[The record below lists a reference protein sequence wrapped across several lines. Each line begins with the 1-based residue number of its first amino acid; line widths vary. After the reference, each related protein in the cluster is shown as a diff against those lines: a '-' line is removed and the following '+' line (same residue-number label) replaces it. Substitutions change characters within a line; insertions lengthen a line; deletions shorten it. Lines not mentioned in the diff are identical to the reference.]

1 MHDNI
6 AVQRLLEGLL
16 DTPWEE
22 DKAAKEDE
30 EQDDAHRAELKSKYL
45 LQSLQKYISLPTH
58 CVFGTNKDFSLPH
71 IFIHSY

>member
-1 MHDNI
+1 MQDNI

-30 EQDDAHRAELKSKYL
+30 ERDDAHQAELKSTYL
-45 LQSLQKYISLPTH
+45 LQSPQKKKHFTAYTL
-58 CVFGTNKDFSLPH
+58 CVWNK
-71 IFIHSY
+71 

>member
-1 MHDNI
+1 MQDNI

-30 EQDDAHRAELKSKYL
+30 ERDDAHQAELKSTYL
-45 LQSLQKYISLPTH
+45 LQSLQKKHFTAYTL
-58 CVFGTNKDFSLPH
+58 CVWNK
-71 IFIHSY
+71 

>member
-1 MHDNI
+1 MQDNI

-30 EQDDAHRAELKSKYL
+30 ERDDAHQAQLRSTIRSNLCKKKKKKHFTAYTL
-45 LQSLQKYISLPTH
+45 
-58 CVFGTNKDFSLPH
+58 CVWNK
-71 IFIHSY
+71 

>member
-1 MHDNI
+1 MQDNI

-30 EQDDAHRAELKSKYL
+30 ERDDAHRAELKSKYL
-45 LQSLQKYISLPTH
+45 LQSLQK
-58 CVFGTNKDFSLPH
+58 
-71 IFIHSY
+71 